1 MIDLESYKKVFTSKG
16 NNPYTE
22 YGSIGE
28 FILLGVEYPYEGCSI
43 DECKLFKT
51 RDELEKYIDNNPIHQ
66 YYVATWINCQ

>member
-22 YGSIGE
+22 YGNIGE
-28 FILLGVEYPYEGCSI
+28 FILLAVEYPYEGCLI

-51 RDELEKYIDNNPIHQ
+51 RDEL
-66 YYVATWINCQ
+66 